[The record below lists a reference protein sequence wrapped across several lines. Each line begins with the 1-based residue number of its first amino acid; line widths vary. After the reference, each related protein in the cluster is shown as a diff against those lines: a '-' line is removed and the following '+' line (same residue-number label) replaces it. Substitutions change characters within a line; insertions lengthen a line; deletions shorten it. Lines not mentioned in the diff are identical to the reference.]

1 MLEYAIIQK
10 KEVLNIIP
18 DIQHEQISFI
28 QKGYIDINNLKE
40 TEFSEFLK
48 YISEDNQQELI
59 EKGTV
64 EYAVITTTIVLLE
77 SRSTK

>member
-10 KEVLNIIP
+10 KEVVNIIP

-28 QKGYIDINNLKE
+28 QKGYINMNNLRE
-40 TEFSEFLK
+40 TEFSKFLT
-48 YISEDNQQELI
+48 YIPEDSQLELN

-64 EYAVITTTIVLLE
+64 EYAVITTTVVLI
-77 SRSTK
+77 TKKPL